1 LTELA
6 RGRQRCYLVYA
17 LAPDGVSAREANERL
32 NEYVSDQRRGF
43 VVFHDHFTGKPHG
56 GVAVFDV
63 RDRAAYDLLEDP
75 RPLGGWDV
83 RAHALTFSL
92 AATGFAAQME
102 LTAEGY
108 GGRALE
114 QLRSD
119 EPEDER
125 FWWRRRR

>member
-17 LAPDGVSAREANERL
+17 VAPDGVSAREANDRL
-32 NEYVSDQRRGF
+32 N
-43 VVFHDHFTGKPHG
+43 K
-56 GVAVFDV
+56 
-63 RDRAAYDLLEDP
+63 
-75 RPLGGWDV
+75 
-83 RAHALTFSL
+83 
-92 AATGFAAQME
+92 
-102 LTAEGY
+102 AEGY
-108 GGRALE
+108 GGRTLE